1 LNKLALFVNKE
12 MAIWVCKEFFANDG
26 SAWPSNQKAF
36 HFILDRFSSTK
47 YGHLGFLAGDVAPR
61 IENIGFPADR

>member
-1 LNKLALFVNKE
+1 MQRVL
-12 MAIWVCKEFFANDG
+12 ANDG

-47 YGHLGFLAGDVAPR
+47 YGHLGFLAGDIAPR